1 MATTKTKQRDRKR
14 HERSRSRAKARAD
27 RPRRH
32 ARRGGRT
39 AARRHAGEA
48 RHEVALA
55 GRDARRAGARL
66 YEAGQSVVEAGQ
78 AGMAAAQRTVEQ
90 MTTTAGRR
98 ATEVA
103 ETAVAR
109 AGDAAEGAREG
120 VADLAVDVGRTA
132 VGLGAQLFALP
143 EMVREGARR
152 GREAIETTGARAVV
166 SVIDTGTKVLSA
178 AAEYVSELAP
188 RRRVDHAA
196 LERLLVEQLEWAHV
210 GTEAFDRTVAETD
223 DDQLRMQ
230 LVRFKLQTIKEAEA
244 LTETLRAIGGR
255 VPSEER
261 DEPPPTVPDR
271 RTGRGGEA
279 VRQGLAHALT
289 VALQS
294 AEGWRALNRIATWAE
309 GDRISEAI
317 VRASQSVGS
326 EPDEQVAFLRQTLL
340 DQTVE
345 AVLR

>member
-14 HERSRSRAKARAD
+14 NERSRTRSRRRAKARAD
-27 RPRRH
+27 R
-32 ARRGGRT
+32 ARRD
-39 AARRHAGEA
+39 ARRHASEA

-55 GRDARRAGARL
+55 GREARRAGARL
-66 YEAGQSVVEAGQ
+66 YDAGQNVVEAGQ
-78 AGMAAAQRTVEQ
+78 AGMAAAQRTVGQ
-90 MTTTAGRR
+90 MTATAGRR
-98 ATEVA
+98 ASEVA
-103 ETAVAR
+103 DSAVAR
-109 AGDAAEGAREG
+109 AGEAAEGARES
-120 VADLAVDVGRTA
+120 VADIAVDVGRTA
-132 VGLGAQLFALP
+132 VGLGAQLFTLP
-143 EMVREGARR
+143 EVVREGARR

-178 AAEYVSELAP
+178 AAGYVSELAP

-210 GTEAFDRTVAETD
+210 GTEAFDRTVADTG

-244 LTETLRAIGGR
+244 VTEALRAIGGR

-261 DEPPPTVPDR
+261 AARPPVVPGR

-279 VRQGLAHALT
+279 VRQGLARALT
-289 VALQS
+289 VAVQS

-309 GDRISEAI
+309 PDRICDAI
-317 VRASQSVGS
+317 VRASQSVAS
-326 EPDEQVAFLRQTLL
+326 EPDEQVTFLRHMLL
-340 DQTVE
+340 DQSVE